1 MFAIAHA
8 GHWALG
14 LFQAAPVVIVAA
26 VATWRTIAGR
36 RATASLGDAHSPH
49 P

>member
-1 MFAIAHA
+1 MFSIAHA

-36 RATASLGDAHSPH
+36 RASGSLGEARTPH

>member
-14 LFQAAPVVIVAA
+14 LLQATPVVIVAA
-26 VATWRTIAGR
+26 VAAWRTMAGR
-36 RATASLGDAHSPH
+36 RATGTVVEAHTHH

>member
-14 LFQAAPVVIVAA
+14 LLQAAPVVIVAA
-26 VATWRTIAGR
+26 IALWRTVAGR
-36 RATASLGDAHSPH
+36 RATATVGEAQAHH

>member
-14 LFQAAPVVIVAA
+14 LLQAAPVVIVAA
-26 VATWRTIAGR
+26 VALWRTVAGR
-36 RATASLGDAHSPH
+36 RVSGPLGEAQTHH

>member
-26 VATWRTIAGR
+26 IASWRTMAGR
-36 RATASLGDAHSPH
+36 RATRAVGRTQTPH

>member
-14 LFQAAPVVIVAA
+14 LFEAAPVVIVAA
-26 VATWRTIAGR
+26 VATWRTVAGR
-36 RATASLGDAHSPH
+36 RATGTVREAQTHH

>member
-14 LFQAAPVVIVAA
+14 LFEAAPVVIVAA
-26 VATWRTIAGR
+26 IALWRTVVGR
-36 RATASLGDAHSPH
+36 RATGTVREAQTHH